1 VFDSMTEKHTRVFT
15 PCLIRTW
22 SLESRA
28 ALVRELT
35 FEINLYSGTRG
46 LNRFAA
52 LDLFFERL
60 REHLGEE
67 AWEALAIPDTT
78 PLHQWLRRGG
88 PLSQQALSVTPR
100 EPGGILDQA
109 LEWSRAVNHGVAKL
123 PPAKPFPAAAEA
135 LRRLSRQMEIRVI
148 SSANQD
154 ALEREWSEAG
164 LADTATLIGGQER
177 GSKTEQLRA
186 AAAVHGADGVM
197 MVGDAAG
204 DRDAALQ
211 AGTAFFFI
219 RPGHENESWTGL
231 AGQLLSP

>member
-1 VFDSMTEKHTRVFT
+1 MTQKHTRVFT
-15 PCLIRTW
+15 PCLIRVW
-22 SLESRA
+22 SLESQA
-28 ALVRELT
+28 PLVCDLT
-35 FEINLYSGTRG
+35 FQINLHSDTRG

-52 LDLFFERL
+52 LDLLFEQLRERL
-60 REHLGEE
+60 DKET
-67 AWEALAIPDTT
+67 WEALAVPDTT
-78 PLHQWLRRGG
+78 PLREWVRGG
-88 PLSQQALSVTPR
+88 EPLSQETLSNTPR
-100 EPGGILDQA
+100 EDGGILDQA
-109 LEWSRAVNHGVAKL
+109 LEWSRSVNKGVAQL

-135 LRRLSRQMEIRVI
+135 LHRLSQQIEIRVI

-197 MVGDAAG
+197 MVGDAVG
-204 DRDAALQ
+204 DRDAALE

-219 RPGHENESWTGL
+219 QPGHENESWTRL
-231 AGQLLSP
+231 ANQLLEI